1 LPTPTI
7 PCNGSEKYSA
17 YGAFTY
23 IKGNNQWLTQA
34 LYEIN
39 GQDAWRREC
48 PIKPDTGVDWESC
61 QAWSHIDLRNLR
73 CLDWDESPCKCPAGK
88 PGKEIGNANCDN
100 VVDGVDFEFW
110 REEFQKVSLVKDA
123 DFDCNGIID
132 GSDFEIWRSNR
143 WITAIINQF
152 AREEGVKV
160 DSVAVESVEEKT
172 WSDTCL
178 ECPK

>member
-1 LPTPTI
+1 M
-7 PCNGSEKYSA
+7 K
-17 YGAFTY
+17 
-23 IKGNNQWLTQA
+23 
-34 LYEIN
+34 
-39 GQDAWRREC
+39 D
-48 PIKPDTGVDWESC
+48 
-61 QAWSHIDLRNLR
+61 
-73 CLDWDESPCKCPAGK
+73 
-88 PGKEIGNANCDN
+88 
-100 VVDGVDFEFW
+100 W